1 MRIRTQLVSGFGL
14 LLVLMIAVAVLAVLR
29 VGLINSTLTEIVDVN
44 TVKQR
49 QAINFR
55 GSVHDR
61 AIAFRDLVLLDN
73 MGELQRT
80 LTTIQNLT
88 AQYAEAAERLDA
100 IYAAE
105 QAGNAEERQLLDD
118 IKAIEQ
124 RTLPLLDRMMKSHYG
139 GNRAEQLATLT
150 QQARPA
156 FTDWLEAIN
165 RYIDWQE
172 RKSRQETVTTRETA
186 EGFSTLMVLACAIAI
201 LIGGFVAL
209 RITRYLLRSLGGE
222 PSEVVA
228 LVRRVA
234 QGDLS
239 VDTRTKYPDSIFAA
253 VGNMQTK
260 LREMV
265 RLIAAT
271 SHDIGAQIE
280 QLEGASR
287 QVLHAT
293 EEQNTIA
300 STAAAHLEQITQSV
314 REVSQITRHT
324 EANSEKTSELSAS
337 GVALVRE
344 VANEMGAVA
353 RTVAASSEQVNELQ
367 RRSEDISG
375 IAGAIR
381 EIADQTNLL
390 ALNAAIEAARAGE
403 NGRGFA
409 VVADEVRK
417 LAQRTQEAT
426 GEIAQMIVLIQNET
440 RDVVTAMQNTGP
452 QVEHGLEL
460 VHQAAARLDEIHTQ
474 ADASLENVRD
484 IARTTEKQVLAI
496 AEVASYA
503 ERASVM
509 SRATSEVTESNTRAT
524 QSLDSMTKE
533 LEREVQRFRI
543 A

>member
-172 RKSRQETVTTRETA
+172 LKSRQETVTTRETA

-228 LVRRVA
+228 LVQRVA

>member
-1 MRIRTQLVSGFGL
+1 
-14 LLVLMIAVAVLAVLR
+14 
-29 VGLINSTLTEIVDVN
+29 
-44 TVKQR
+44 
-49 QAINFR
+49 NFR